1 MGGLLACTA
10 AARNS
15 DVVMVEGSARHSKLR
30 PTRKDLEASDEYDE
44 ASARVLRTSQLV
56 SPQRCGAAEIGRDR
70 GLCCEV
76 FQNPHREIVRKQCAA
91 STCCMYMYMYNQQME
106 VRAESAAPETGRTL
120 LHEAQSS
127 EMTLGRLVK

>member
-1 MGGLLACTA
+1 M
-10 AARNS
+10 
-15 DVVMVEGSARHSKLR
+15 VMVEGSARHSKLR

-91 STCCMYMYMYNQQME
+91 STCHMYMHVHVTPCKGSIISRWKCE
-106 VRAESAAPETGRTL
+106 LKVLRLKLGG